1 MSESSPLLC
10 SEHTAVVVACQ
21 QGQRQMLTEWDQKV
35 SAGVR

>member
-10 SEHTAVVVACQ
+10 SEHTAVMVACQ
-21 QGQRQMLTEWDQKV
+21 QDQKRMLTEWDQKV